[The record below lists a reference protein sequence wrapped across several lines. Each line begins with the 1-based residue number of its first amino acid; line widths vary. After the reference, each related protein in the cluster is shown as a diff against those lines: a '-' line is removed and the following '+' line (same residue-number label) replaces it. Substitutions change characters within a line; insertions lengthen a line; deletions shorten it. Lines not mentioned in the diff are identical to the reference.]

1 MDYTAPMSRII
12 AIANQ
17 KGGVG
22 KTTTTVNLSAALA
35 SMQKRVLLID
45 LDPQGNA
52 TMGCGIDKYE
62 VEAGIFEVLVDGM
75 SVAEARQ
82 KSPENGC
89 DVLPANSDLTA
100 AEVELMNMEEREQR
114 LHQALEAAREDYDF
128 VLIDCPPSL
137 NILTLNA
144 FVAADSVLVP
154 VQCEYYALEGLS
166 ALLETI
172 EGVRES
178 VNPDLAIEGLLRT
191 MYDGRNRLGNE
202 VSAQLIEH
210 FGEQVFRTVVPRNVR
225 LAEAPSHGI
234 SIMEY
239 DGTSRGALAYLALAG
254 EILRNLNRAAQSAA
268 SDAAT
273 RAAAVEQAADTDS
286 EADATQVMDQTQRIA
301 GEAGVDTS
309 ATAQNAD
316 SGQSGQEPSSPA
328 SDTEQAADSDS
339 TSAAPES
346 AVARSRPEAS
356 ELADA
361 EHIDIGAPV
370 DSDTNVTDEQSSE
383 SSNPATLK
391 PDTES
396 ADG

>member
-62 VEAGIFEVLVDGM
+62 FESGIFEVLVDGM
-75 SVAEARQ
+75 SVKDAVQ

-114 LHQALEAAREDYDF
+114 LHQALEVVRDDYDF
-128 VLIDCPPSL
+128 ILIDCPPSL

-144 FVAADSVLVP
+144 FVASDSVLVP

-172 EGVRES
+172 EGVRAS
-178 VNPDLAIEGLLRT
+178 VNPELAIEGLLRT
-191 MYDGRNRLGNE
+191 MYDGRNRLGVE
-202 VSAQLIEH
+202 VSAQLIQH
-210 FGEQVFRTVVPRNVR
+210 FGDQVFRTVVPRNVR

-234 SIMEY
+234 SIMQY
-239 DGTSRGALAYLALAG
+239 DRTSRGALAYLALAG
-254 EILRNLNRAAQSAA
+254 EILRQLSRASKPG
-268 SDAAT
+268 SEVT
-273 RAAAVEQAADTDS
+273 AAAVAVAESEETPTEEQPPVDDQGST
-286 EADATQVMDQTQRIA
+286 EAL
-301 GEAGVDTS
+301 
-309 ATAQNAD
+309 
-316 SGQSGQEPSSPA
+316 SS
-328 SDTEQAADSDS
+328 DVDS
-339 TSAAPES
+339 TETPMAE
-346 AVARSRPEAS
+346 
-356 ELADA
+356 A
-361 EHIDIGAPV
+361 EHLDIGAPDQV
-370 DSDTNVTDEQSSE
+370 EHAHGEHTQVEQTQVADEKPQEPAQTTTNASVLMS
-383 SSNPATLK
+383 
-391 PDTES
+391 DTES

>member
-12 AIANQ
+12 AVANQ

-35 SMQKRVLLID
+35 SMGKRVLLID

-52 TMGCGIDKYE
+52 TMGCGIDKYD

-75 SVAEARQ
+75 SVQEASQ

-100 AEVELMNMEEREQR
+100 AEIELMNMEQREQR
-114 LHQALEAAREDYDF
+114 LHQALEAVRQDYDY

-254 EILRNLNRAAQSAA
+254 EIMRNRSRAAPADARQGAA
-268 SDAAT
+268 AAAAT
-273 RAAAVEQAADTDS
+273 NEDDNS
-286 EADATQVMDQTQRIA
+286 EADDTQVIYSS
-301 GEAGVDTS
+301 GEDESGEHTS
-309 ATAQNAD
+309 GED
-316 SGQSGQEPSSPA
+316 
-328 SDTEQAADSDS
+328 
-339 TSAAPES
+339 AAPTS
-346 AVARSRPEAS
+346 DF
-356 ELADA
+356 ADA
-361 EHIDIGAPV
+361 EHIDIGVPDHESGSA
-370 DSDTNVTDEQSSE
+370 SDETAADESAESTEHTN
-383 SSNPATLK
+383 LK
-391 PDTES
+391 TNTES